1 MKQRPLW
8 IADQVRNDN
17 LAVIP
22 AKAGIHA
29 SNEAAAAV
37 DCGQVR
43 NGNLAVIPA
52 KAGSMPRMKQRL
64 RWIADQA
71 RNDTA
76 IPTPP
81 TASKSTRP
89 GSRC

>member
-43 NGNLAVIPA
+43 NGNLADR
-52 KAGSMPRMKQRL
+52 GRERL
-64 RWIADQA
+64 A
-71 RNDTA
+71 
-76 IPTPP
+76 PSPP
-81 TASKSTRP
+81 SELYVRF
-89 GSRC
+89 SRIQLSSR

>member
-29 SNEAAAAV
+29 ANEVAAAV
-37 DCGQVR
+37 DCGSGPQ
-43 NGNLAVIPA
+43 
-52 KAGSMPRMKQRL
+52 
-64 RWIADQA
+64 
-71 RNDTA
+71 
-76 IPTPP
+76 
-81 TASKSTRP
+81 
-89 GSRC
+89 